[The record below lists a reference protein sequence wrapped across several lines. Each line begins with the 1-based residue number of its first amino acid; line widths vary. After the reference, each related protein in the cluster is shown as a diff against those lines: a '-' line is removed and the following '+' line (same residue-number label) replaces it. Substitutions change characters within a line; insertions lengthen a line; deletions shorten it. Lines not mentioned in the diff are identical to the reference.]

1 VQPRRFYLAAIR
13 VLIVDDN
20 ELVRRGICD
29 LLTSER
35 DLEVICEASTG
46 YEAIRKAEEH
56 RPDVVVLDISMPE
69 LNGLQATPLIKK
81 VAESAEILI
90 ITNHS
95 DLYFVRA
102 SFATGARGFLL
113 KDDISTDLITAI
125 KTAYEKKTFVSRTI
139 RKAGFTTPSA
149 DVA

>member
-1 VQPRRFYLAAIR
+1 
-13 VLIVDDN
+13 LIVDDN

-29 LLTSER
+29 LLASEL
-35 DLEVICEASTG
+35 DLEVVSEASNG
-46 YEAIRKAEEH
+46 YGAIRKAEEH
-56 RPDVVVLDISMPE
+56 KPDVVVLDISMPE

-81 VAESAEILI
+81 VAESAEILT

-95 DLYFVRA
+95 DLYFVRE

-125 KTAYEKKTFVSRTI
+125 KTVYAKKPFVSRTV
-139 RKAGFTTPSA
+139 RKAGFNMPSA